1 LRIDC
6 GALTREDNVHKL
18 WMAALVALAGA
29 EVRAQDLFE
38 LKAVRPGI
46 YAAVARPQ
54 PIINSN
60 AAVVVL
66 DDGVLVVDTHSKP
79 SAAKALMA
87 QIKTVTDKP
96 VRWVVDTHFHWD
108 HYQGNEAYPSSWP
121 GGVEIIASQPT
132 REAIESRGIPRV
144 KYEIATLPREL
155 ERLTAEIAKAP
166 TSEARTRLEDERRG
180 KEAYLGELRAM
191 QVTLPSLT
199 FERSLVLYRPQRTVQ
214 ILWLGRGHTDG
225 DVVVYV
231 PQDKVVMT
239 GDLIHGWMPYMGDS
253 HPYDWVHTLE
263 AVERLDFDAVLS
275 GHGDVLRGKDV
286 FALWRAYLTD
296 LMAETARVYADGL
309 SQTEARTRVAAALG
323 PKYGAAFGDRFEG
336 SVRANI
342 DRAYRIV
349 SGRME

>member
-1 LRIDC
+1 M
-6 GALTREDNVHKL
+6 REV
-18 WMAALVALAGA
+18 WAAALLALAGA
-29 EVRAQDLFE
+29 EVRAQELFE
-38 LKAVRPGI
+38 LKPVRPGV

-66 DDGVLVVDTHSKP
+66 EDGVLVVDTHSKP
-79 SAAKALMA
+79 SAARALMA

-144 KYEIATLPREL
+144 QYEIATLPREL
-155 ERLTAEIAKAP
+155 ERLGGEIGRAA
-166 TSEARTRLEDERRG
+166 TDADRTRLEAERKA

-191 QVTLPSLT
+191 QVTLPTLT
-199 FERSLVLYRPQRTVQ
+199 FEKSLVLYRPSRTVQ

-231 PQDKVVMT
+231 PQDRVLMT

-253 HPYDWVHTLE
+253 HPYDWVRTLE

-286 FALWRAYLTD
+286 FGLWRGYLTD
-296 LMAETARVYADGL
+296 LMAEAARVYAGGAT
-309 SQTEARTRVAAALG
+309 QAEARTRVAAALK
-323 PKYGAAFGDRFEG
+323 PKYGTAFGARFDG
-336 SVRANI
+336 SVVGNI
-342 DRAYRIV
+342 DRAYRVV
-349 SGRME
+349 SGKME